1 MIDETS
7 NHLHE
12 HRFLNNS
19 LRIVL
24 ETCLFLSATFIFP
37 LSRFDDL
44 QAKAL
49 TMKPCNVQDR
59 FPSLSC
65 SLWCTS
71 KSSFRPAPSA
81 RYFFYSLA
89 DHSTNVA
96 FRRGWIRHVS
106 WSAITKKKKKKKKK
120 EPVLCEKSCDGG
132 PLVVAQRKI
141 FSPFKP
147 PSTIATV
154 NIRKHPVS
162 MYGAELFYP
171 DDYNALLF
179 YSTPEMNCARCT
191 Q

>member
-106 WSAITKKKKKKKKK
+106 WSAITKKKKKKKKGTCSLWK
-120 EPVLCEKSCDGG
+120 ILWWWTPGG
-132 PLVVAQRKI
+132 RAEENI
-141 FSPFKP
+141 FAIQA
-147 PSTIATV
+147 TID
-154 NIRKHPVS
+154 HS
-162 MYGAELFYP
+162 H
-171 DDYNALLF
+171 
-179 YSTPEMNCARCT
+179 C
-191 Q
+191 

>member
-1 MIDETS
+1 MSLISVNEKQRIIVDQNQIKIGIDC
-7 NHLHE
+7 LHQLIFVINDRWDVQPSSRASFL

-24 ETCLFLSATFIFP
+24 ETCSCQQ
-37 LSRFDDL
+37 RFDDL

-106 WSAITKKKKKKKKK
+106 WSAITKKKKKKKKGTCSLWK
-120 EPVLCEKSCDGG
+120 ILWWWTPGG
-132 PLVVAQRKI
+132 RAEENI
-141 FSPFKP
+141 FAIQA
-147 PSTIATV
+147 TID
-154 NIRKHPVS
+154 HS
-162 MYGAELFYP
+162 H
-171 DDYNALLF
+171 
-179 YSTPEMNCARCT
+179 C
-191 Q
+191 